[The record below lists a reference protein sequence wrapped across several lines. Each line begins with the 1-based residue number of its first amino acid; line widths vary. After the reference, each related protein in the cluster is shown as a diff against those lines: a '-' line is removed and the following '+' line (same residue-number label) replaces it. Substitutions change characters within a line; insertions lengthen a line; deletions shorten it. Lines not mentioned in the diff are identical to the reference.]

1 MISLFVRFL
10 IIVTVV
16 VSVTNTVV
24 FYHIQK
30 DPAKITIPFVILTI
44 VVTIIPIAV
53 NLWWWLIFKLHI
65 G

>member
-10 IIVTVV
+10 IVVTVV
-16 VSVTNTVV
+16 VSITNTIV

-30 DPAKITIPFVILTI
+30 DPAKLTILFVILTI
-44 VVTIIPIAV
+44 IVTIIPIAV
-53 NLWWWLIFKLHI
+53 NLWYWLIFKLHI